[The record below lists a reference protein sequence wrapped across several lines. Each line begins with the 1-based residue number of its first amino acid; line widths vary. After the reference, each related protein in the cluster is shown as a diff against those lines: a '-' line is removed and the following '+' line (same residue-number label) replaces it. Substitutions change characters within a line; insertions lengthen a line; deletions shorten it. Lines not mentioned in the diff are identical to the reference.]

1 MIMGG
6 ASGRVS
12 FCIINTGK
20 GEDMATKL
28 KNLKVTKV
36 DFVDQ
41 GANPDAHIM
50 LFKSR
55 NGGSGT
61 KDGDPVSK
69 GGESGTEGAE
79 SGTEPSGSGDRGNVL
94 KRLFEAIAK
103 AVTMRPEDLDSA
115 VEQIEKSGAE
125 IFSETMSR
133 RKNQKIADEIWDVCY
148 ALQASLCSILWD
160 EELDSADASAA
171 MGESIDEFHKVV
183 KDSVSQWTAGK
194 AVGITKNAGE
204 VTAMELEAMKAV
216 HKRLSETIEKASA
229 VPGEEEPV
237 NKENQKGEVD
247 MGKIDKSRLTE
258 AERAFLEDIEKRC
271 AAEEPGTGEEPGS
284 VEKKTSA
291 GDGTKQEGA
300 GKQEEDAVA
309 KALQALGLGTVTQ
322 QAEVHEDIYK
332 GLHPAL
338 KAEFEALRKFREDT
352 EEKELR
358 EVAKSYEIIGK
369 KEEELYPVLKSVK
382 AAGTEAYGQLITVLD
397 GVKAA
402 VEKSGVFSEIGK
414 SGHSAPGMMPPVQL
428 AATSAETRIEGIAK
442 GYMEKEPAMSYL
454 DAVAKAWE
462 DNPDL
467 LAEYDTEAGF

>member
-1 MIMGG
+1 
-6 ASGRVS
+6 
-12 FCIINTGK
+12 
-20 GEDMATKL
+20 MATKL

-69 GGESGTEGAE
+69 GIESGTKDGDPVSKGGE

-115 VEQIEKSGAE
+115 VEQIEKGGAE
-125 IFSETMSR
+125 TFSETISR

-160 EELDSADASAA
+160 EELDSAGASAA

-204 VTAMELEAMKAV
+204 VTARELEAMKAV

-229 VPGEEEPV
+229 IPGAGEPV

-247 MGKIDKSRLTE
+247 MGKIDKSRLTG

-300 GKQEEDAVA
+300 GKQEEDAVT
-309 KALQALGLGTVTQ
+309 KALQALGLGTGTQ
-322 QAEVHEDIYK
+322 QAEGHEDIYK

-382 AAGTEAYGQLITVLD
+382 AAGTEAYSQLITVLD

-414 SGHSAPGMMPPVQL
+414 SGHSAPGMVPPVQQAA

>member
-1 MIMGG
+1 
-6 ASGRVS
+6 
-12 FCIINTGK
+12 
-20 GEDMATKL
+20 MATKL

-69 GGESGTEGAE
+69 GGESGTE
-79 SGTEPSGSGDRGNVL
+79 PSGSGDRGNVL

-103 AVTMRPEDLDSA
+103 AVTMKPEDLDNA
-115 VEQIEKSGAE
+115 VEQIEKGGAE
-125 IFSETMSR
+125 TFSETISR

-160 EELDSADASAA
+160 EELDSAGASAA

-229 VPGEEEPV
+229 IPGAEEPA

-247 MGKIDKSRLTE
+247 MGKIDKSRLTG

-271 AAEEPGTGEEPGS
+271 AAEEPGS

-300 GKQEEDAVA
+300 GKQEEDAVT
-309 KALQALGLGTVTQ
+309 KALQALGLGTGTQ
-322 QAEVHEDIYK
+322 QTEVHEDIYK

-382 AAGTEAYGQLITVLD
+382 AAGTEAYSQLITVLD

-414 SGHSAPGMMPPVQL
+414 LGHSAPGMVPPVQQAA

-442 GYMEKEPAMSYL
+442 GYMEKDPSMSQL

-467 LAEYDTEAGF
+467 LAEYDEEAGF

>member
-1 MIMGG
+1 MGG

-69 GGESGTEGAE
+69 GGESGTE
-79 SGTEPSGSGDRGNVL
+79 PSGSGDRGNVL

-103 AVTMRPEDLDSA
+103 AVTMKPEDLDNA
-115 VEQIEKSGAE
+115 VEQIEKGGAE
-125 IFSETMSR
+125 TFSETISR

-160 EELDSADASAA
+160 EELDSAGASAA

-229 VPGEEEPV
+229 IPGAEETA

-247 MGKIDKSRLTE
+247 MGKIDKSRLTG

-271 AAEEPGTGEEPGS
+271 AAEEPGS

-300 GKQEEDAVA
+300 GKQEEDAVT
-309 KALQALGLGTVTQ
+309 KALQALGLGTGTQ
-322 QAEVHEDIYK
+322 QAEGHEDIYK

-382 AAGTEAYGQLITVLD
+382 AAGTEAYSQLITVLD

-414 SGHSAPGMMPPVQL
+414 SGHSAPGMVPPVQQVA

-442 GYMEKEPAMSYL
+442 GYMEKDPSMSQL

-462 DNPDL
+462 DNPAL
-467 LAEYDTEAGF
+467 FAEYDEEAGF

>member
-1 MIMGG
+1 
-6 ASGRVS
+6 
-12 FCIINTGK
+12 
-20 GEDMATKL
+20 
-28 KNLKVTKV
+28 
-36 DFVDQ
+36 
-41 GANPDAHIM
+41 
-50 LFKSR
+50 
-55 NGGSGT
+55 
-61 KDGDPVSK
+61 
-69 GGESGTEGAE
+69 
-79 SGTEPSGSGDRGNVL
+79 
-94 KRLFEAIAK
+94 
-103 AVTMRPEDLDSA
+103 
-115 VEQIEKSGAE
+115 
-125 IFSETMSR
+125 
-133 RKNQKIADEIWDVCY
+133 
-148 ALQASLCSILWD
+148 
-160 EELDSADASAA
+160 
-171 MGESIDEFHKVV
+171 
-183 KDSVSQWTAGK
+183 
-194 AVGITKNAGE
+194 
-204 VTAMELEAMKAV
+204 
-216 HKRLSETIEKASA
+216 
-229 VPGEEEPV
+229 
-237 NKENQKGEVD
+237 
-247 MGKIDKSRLTE
+247 MGKIDKSRLTG

-300 GKQEEDAVA
+300 GKQEEDAVT
-309 KALQALGLGTVTQ
+309 KALQALGLGTGTQ
-322 QAEVHEDIYK
+322 QAEGHEDIYK

-382 AAGTEAYGQLITVLD
+382 AAGTEAYSQLITVLD

-414 SGHSAPGMMPPVQL
+414 SGHSAPGMVPPVQQAA

>member
-1 MIMGG
+1 
-6 ASGRVS
+6 
-12 FCIINTGK
+12 
-20 GEDMATKL
+20 MATKL

-103 AVTMRPEDLDSA
+103 AVTMKPEDLDNA
-115 VEQIEKSGAE
+115 VEQIEKGGAE
-125 IFSETMSR
+125 TFSETISR

-160 EELDSADASAA
+160 EELDSAGASAA

-229 VPGEEEPV
+229 IPGAEETA

-247 MGKIDKSRLTE
+247 MGKIDKSRLTG

-271 AAEEPGTGEEPGS
+271 AAEEPGS

-300 GKQEEDAVA
+300 GKQEEDAVT
-309 KALQALGLGTVTQ
+309 KALQALGLGTGTQ
-322 QAEVHEDIYK
+322 QTEVHEDIYK

-382 AAGTEAYGQLITVLD
+382 AAGTEAYSQLITVLD

-414 SGHSAPGMMPPVQL
+414 SGHSAPGMVPPVQQAA

>member
-1 MIMGG
+1 
-6 ASGRVS
+6 
-12 FCIINTGK
+12 
-20 GEDMATKL
+20 MATKL

-69 GGESGTEGAE
+69 GGESGTE
-79 SGTEPSGSGDRGNVL
+79 PSGSGDRGNVL

-103 AVTMRPEDLDSA
+103 AVTMKPEDLDNA
-115 VEQIEKSGAE
+115 VEQIEKGGAE
-125 IFSETMSR
+125 TFSETISR

-160 EELDSADASAA
+160 EELDSAGASAA

-229 VPGEEEPV
+229 IPGAEETA

-247 MGKIDKSRLTE
+247 MGKIDKSRLTG

-271 AAEEPGTGEEPGS
+271 AAEEPGS

-300 GKQEEDAVA
+300 GKQEEDAVT
-309 KALQALGLGTVTQ
+309 KALQALGLGTGTQ
-322 QAEVHEDIYK
+322 QAEGHEDIYK

-382 AAGTEAYGQLITVLD
+382 AAGTEAYSQLITVLD

-414 SGHSAPGMMPPVQL
+414 SGHSAPGMVPPVQQVA

-442 GYMEKEPAMSYL
+442 GYMEKDPSMSQL

-462 DNPDL
+462 DNPAL
-467 LAEYDTEAGF
+467 FAEYDEEAGF

>member
-1 MIMGG
+1 MGG

-69 GGESGTEGAE
+69 GGESGTE
-79 SGTEPSGSGDRGNVL
+79 PSGSGDRGNVL

-103 AVTMRPEDLDSA
+103 AVTMKPEDLDNA
-115 VEQIEKSGAE
+115 VEQIEKGGAE
-125 IFSETMSR
+125 TFSETISR

-160 EELDSADASAA
+160 EELDSAGASAA

-194 AVGITKNAGE
+194 AVGITKK
-204 VTAMELEAMKAV
+204 AMKAV

-229 VPGEEEPV
+229 IPGAEETA

-247 MGKIDKSRLTE
+247 MGKIYKSRLTG

-271 AAEEPGTGEEPGS
+271 AAEEPGS

-300 GKQEEDAVA
+300 GKQEEDAVT
-309 KALQALGLGTVTQ
+309 KALQALGLGTGTQ
-322 QAEVHEDIYK
+322 QTEVHEDIYK

-338 KAEFEALRKFREDT
+338 KAEFEAFRKFREDT

-382 AAGTEAYGQLITVLD
+382 AAGTEAYSQLITVLD

-414 SGHSAPGMMPPVQL
+414 SGHSAPGMVPPVQQAA

-442 GYMEKEPAMSYL
+442 GYMEKEPSMSYL

>member
-1 MIMGG
+1 MGG

-103 AVTMRPEDLDSA
+103 AVTMKPEDLDNA
-115 VEQIEKSGAE
+115 VEQIEKGGAE
-125 IFSETMSR
+125 TFSETISR

-160 EELDSADASAA
+160 EELDSAGASAA

-229 VPGEEEPV
+229 IPGAEETA

-247 MGKIDKSRLTE
+247 MGKIDKSRLTG

-271 AAEEPGTGEEPGS
+271 AAEEPGS

-300 GKQEEDAVA
+300 GKQEEDAVT
-309 KALQALGLGTVTQ
+309 KALQALGLGTGTQ
-322 QAEVHEDIYK
+322 QAEGHEDIYK

-338 KAEFEALRKFREDT
+338 KAEFEAFRKFREDT

-382 AAGTEAYGQLITVLD
+382 AAGTEAYSQLITVLD

-414 SGHSAPGMMPPVQL
+414 SGHSAPGMVPPVQQAA

-442 GYMEKEPAMSYL
+442 GYMEKDPSMSQL

-462 DNPDL
+462 DNPAL
-467 LAEYDTEAGF
+467 FAEYDEEAGF

>member
-1 MIMGG
+1 
-6 ASGRVS
+6 
-12 FCIINTGK
+12 
-20 GEDMATKL
+20 MATKL

-69 GGESGTEGAE
+69 GIESGTKDGDPVSKGGE

-115 VEQIEKSGAE
+115 VEQIEKGGAE
-125 IFSETMSR
+125 TFSETISR

-160 EELDSADASAA
+160 EELDSAGASAA

-204 VTAMELEAMKAV
+204 VTARELEAMKAV

-229 VPGEEEPV
+229 IPGAGEPV

-247 MGKIDKSRLTE
+247 MGKIDKSRLTG

-300 GKQEEDAVA
+300 GKQEEDAVT
-309 KALQALGLGTVTQ
+309 KALQALGLGTGTQ
-322 QAEVHEDIYK
+322 QAEGHEDIYK

-382 AAGTEAYGQLITVLD
+382 AAGTEAYSQLITVLD

-414 SGHSAPGMMPPVQL
+414 SGHSAPGMVPPVQQAA

-442 GYMEKEPAMSYL
+442 GYMKKEPAMSYL

>member
-103 AVTMRPEDLDSA
+103 AVTMKPEDLDNA
-115 VEQIEKSGAE
+115 VEQIEKGGAE
-125 IFSETMSR
+125 TFSETISR

-160 EELDSADASAA
+160 EELDSAGASAA

-229 VPGEEEPV
+229 IPGAEETA

-247 MGKIDKSRLTE
+247 MGKIDKSRLTG

-271 AAEEPGTGEEPGS
+271 AAEEPGS

-300 GKQEEDAVA
+300 GKQEEDAVT
-309 KALQALGLGTVTQ
+309 KALQALGLGTGTQ
-322 QAEVHEDIYK
+322 QTEVHEDIYK

-382 AAGTEAYGQLITVLD
+382 AAGTEAYSQLITVLD

-414 SGHSAPGMMPPVQL
+414 SGHSAPGMVPPVQQAA